1 MLAAL
6 EDCWIAVLGDQCPAA
21 RIWTDLRTEAT
32 RRTHSAGGRAGRLHA
47 ILRPAQADI
56 VILHHDLGLPVE
68 RAAHLMGMTGPVA
81 HALLRGAERDL
92 GPQFDG

>member
-6 EDCWIAVLGDQCPAA
+6 EDSWIAVLGSRCPAD
-21 RIWTDLRTEAT
+21 RIWTDLRAEAA
-32 RRTHSAGGRAGRLHA
+32 RRTPITGSRAGRLHA

-68 RAAHLMGMTGPVA
+68 RAAHLMGMPAPVA
-81 HALLRGAERDL
+81 SALLRSAARALGA
-92 GPQFDG
+92 QFDG